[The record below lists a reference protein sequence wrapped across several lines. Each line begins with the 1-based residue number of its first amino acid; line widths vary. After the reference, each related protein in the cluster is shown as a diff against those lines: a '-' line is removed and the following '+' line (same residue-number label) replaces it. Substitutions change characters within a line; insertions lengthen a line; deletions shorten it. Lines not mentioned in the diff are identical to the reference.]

1 MQRLQACLAEAALQH
16 IDDALEGQIV
26 VGADDD
32 TQIGNG
38 VADFLALMR
47 EVRAG
52 VRASAGVELQ
62 PEIVA
67 LGREWREL
75 L

>member
-1 MQRLQACLAEAALQH
+1 
-16 IDDALEGQIV
+16 
-26 VGADDD
+26 
-32 TQIGNG
+32 
-38 VADFLALMR
+38 MR